1 MASRREFLVKAAG
14 GALLPVAGLSTAQR
28 LFAQAQTPAQAPE
41 APLAGSGSLGRLADP
56 TVLGPNQSPTQVGE
70 NEEAI
75 KQIELK
81 LACRCGCTLDVF
93 TCRTTD
99 FSCTYSPA
107 MHREVVAMY
116 QAGSNA
122 QQILDSFVSEYG
134 EKVLMA
140 PPAKGFNLAGYF
152 VPGIVIALFGALLV
166 WIIGRRRS
174 VALANGGTERAAPG
188 AGRVVSPAQASPEE
202 LERLQQALAEVED

>member
-1 MASRREFLVKAAG
+1 MKAVG
-14 GALLPVAGLSTAQR
+14 GALVPVAGAAGARSLI
-28 LFAQAQTPAQAPE
+28 AQAQAPAADTVRATAG

-116 QAGSNA
+116 QGGSSA
-122 QQILDSFVSEYG
+122 QQILDSFVAEYG

-174 VALANGGTERAAPG
+174 VALANGGAPG
-188 AGRVVSPAQASPEE
+188 TLPGGGAGVPPAQASPEE
-202 LERLQQALAEVED
+202 MERLQQALAEVED